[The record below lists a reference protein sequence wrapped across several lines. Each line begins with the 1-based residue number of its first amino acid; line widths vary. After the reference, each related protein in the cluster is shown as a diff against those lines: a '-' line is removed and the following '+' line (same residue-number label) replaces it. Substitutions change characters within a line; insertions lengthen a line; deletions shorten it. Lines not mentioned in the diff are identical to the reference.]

1 MRLSIPF
8 DYEFRWAHLGIAAGA
23 IIAVVLAI
31 FFLAPTATDNFE
43 YFIDDGLDRFSVE
56 FRGLP
61 PPMAPIEAS
70 DGTRGD
76 LSAFKGQVVLVNI
89 WATWCP
95 PCIVELPSLT
105 RLNQKFAGEEFQVI
119 ALSVDHQG
127 WPAIQSF
134 HERHNLQLPVFL
146 DASGAALSQFEYFS
160 LPTTILR
167 DREGK
172 ELGRVVGPALWDGER
187 GTYLIKQALEGS
199 L

>member
-160 LPTTILR
+160 LPTTILL

>member
-23 IIAVVLAI
+23 VIAVVLAI

-160 LPTTILR
+160 LPTTILL

-172 ELGRVVGPALWDGER
+172 ELGRVVGPDLWDGER

>member
-1 MRLSIPF
+1 MRQSISF
-8 DYEFRWAHLGIAAGA
+8 DYEFRWLHAGIAVGA
-23 IIAVVLAI
+23 VIAVILAI
-31 FFLAPTATDNFE
+31 FFLVPAASDKME
-43 YFIDDGLDRFSVE
+43 YFIDDGLDRFSME

-105 RLNQKFAGEEFQVI
+105 RLHQKFAGQGFQVV
-119 ALSVDHQG
+119 ALSVDHEG
-127 WPAIQSF
+127 WPVIQSF
-134 HERHNLQLPVFL
+134 HQRHNLQLPVFL
-146 DASGAALSQFEYFS
+146 DASGTELSQFEYFS
-160 LPTTILR
+160 LPTSILLDR
-167 DREGK
+167 DGN